1 MRHHISKSGKV
12 VVCKAENTCPLG
24 TSVGGEASKLD
35 LKDYIEIK
43 SDEDGRF
50 EYNKEN
56 NLQYTLDEASK
67 RGEYVD
73 KTVTM
78 YIESQMITSK
88 IHRDPITGEFTK
100 ERQKL
105 HREILDELHKKY
117 ESVPTDG
124 KVIFSAGLPGSGKTT
139 VLQMLK
145 EENSAYDMKNYVVVS
160 SDDMKEEFAK
170 REMIPKIEGLSQME
184 ASTLAHE
191 ESSYLADRFL
201 EETSTQNKN
210 VIYDFTC
217 KNFDATSKRMS
228 TLIDSG
234 YEVKNMQFVFVDIP
248 LETAQERAL
257 IRYRKGLNDSISSDE
272 HAIGGRYLP
281 PYVLETNRSRTGVYS
296 SKNAE
301 ALLAVKSVYNSSGL
315 PDPIVYDNSGN
326 SFENPEYKPTKV
338 DFEEFQNRSQVKQRI
353 LS

>member
-24 TSVGGEASKLD
+24 TSVGGGDSKMD
-35 LKDYIEIK
+35 LKEYVLIK

-56 NLQYTLDEASK
+56 NLKYTLDEASK

-73 KTVTM
+73 KTVAM
-78 YIESQMITSK
+78 YIQSQMITSK

-100 ERQKL
+100 ERQEL
-105 HREILDELHKKY
+105 HNEILRDLHKKY

-145 EENSAYDMKNYVVVS
+145 EEDPAYDMKNYLIVS

-170 REMIPKIEGLSQME
+170 RDMIPKIEGLSQME

-201 EETSTQNKN
+201 EEASTKNKN
-210 VIYDFTC
+210 IIYDFTC
-217 KNFDATSKRMS
+217 RNFDITSKRMG

-234 YEVKNMQFVFVDIP
+234 YEVKDMQFVFVDIP

-257 IRYRKGLNDSISSDE
+257 IRYRNGLNESVSPDGDP
-272 HAIGGRYLP
+272 IGGRYLP

-301 ALLAVKSVYNSSGL
+301 ALLAVKSVYDSSGL

-338 DFEEFQNRSQVKQRI
+338 NFEEFKNR
-353 LS
+353 